1 MRTRIFPGLLA
12 VSSLA
17 YLGCTTLGK
26 QGQPAVI
33 LSQSSGSQSAPRL
46 EDYASPPTR
55 ETAFTDESGVGPTI
69 AFVEPGS
76 FPPVIPPSPAVA
88 AMVAPAVEIAPNNCL
103 TMAPPPSGDAGVRGA
118 VAAYPSTGDQV
129 SVTAASAI
137 RLEESGVLDMP
148 SVVDDPTA
156 SVNAWPLDLATALE
170 LTSGQ
175 NPQVAY
181 ARERI
186 RESFAKREAAR
197 ALWLPSLRVG
207 ANYHKHEGR
216 IQDVAGT
223 IIETSRNSTYNG
235 FGAQA
240 VGAGSPTIP
249 GVLMNFH
256 LRDSLFQPRIAG
268 QVIGATRQASLA
280 VDNNLLLETALAYS
294 DLLEATQLHAIAAT
308 TYENAEKL
316 AQLTQQF
323 ADAGAGLPSDA
334 DRSATELALRRIE
347 LQQASE
353 QFRLRRIRLAR
364 LLSQDPNLD
373 IIPTEPFLAPVE
385 LIDDSEEAP
394 ALVAQGLANR
404 PETLEHRYLVGE
416 AVERLRRER
425 YAPLVPSVLLG
436 LSYGG
441 NGGGLGSQFENYG
454 DRMDFDAVAYWELRN
469 LGVGERA
476 ARGEAQSRV
485 RQARYRQV
493 EVLDRVASEIV
504 EAHTQVQAKRDQRAV
519 AETAIASAEASY
531 RRNLERIENG
541 QGLPIEALQSINALD
556 QAQRLYATTV
566 AEYNRAQFRLYRA
579 LGFPVQDASPLV
591 IHHSPSP
598 HP

>member
-1 MRTRIFPGLLA
+1 MRTRALPGLLA

-26 QGQPAVI
+26 QGPPAVVW
-33 LSQSSGSQSAPRL
+33 SQSSVAQPAPRPQ
-46 EDYASPPTR
+46 ENGSPPTGQ
-55 ETAFTDESGVGPTI
+55 AASTDESLILPTI
-69 AFVEPGS
+69 AIVEPDR
-76 FPPVIPPSPAVA
+76 FPGITPPHPAVA
-88 AMVAPAVEIAPNNCL
+88 AEVAPAVEIASNNSL
-103 TMAPPPSGDAGVRGA
+103 PITPPPSVDEAIRGA
-118 VAAYPSTGDQV
+118 VASDPATADRA

-137 RLEESGVLDMP
+137 RLEESSLAPP

-186 RESFAKREAAR
+186 REAFSKRDAAR

-223 IIETSRNSTYNG
+223 IIETSRNSTFNG

-240 VGAGSPTIP
+240 VGAGSPAIP
-249 GVLMNFH
+249 GVVMNFH

-308 TYENAEKL
+308 TYENAERL
-316 AQLTQQF
+316 SQLTQQF
-323 ADAGAGLPSDA
+323 ADAGAGLPADA
-334 DRSATELALRRIE
+334 DRSATELALRRVD

-353 QFRLRRIRLAR
+353 QIRLRRIRLAR
-364 LLSQDPNLD
+364 ILSQDPNLD

-385 LIDDSEEAP
+385 LIADSEEAP
-394 ALVAQGLANR
+394 ALVAQGLAHR
-404 PETLEHRYLVGE
+404 PESLEHRYLVGE

-504 EAHTQVQAKRDQRAV
+504 EAHTQVQAKREQRTG
-519 AETAIASAEASY
+519 AEAAIARAEASY

-541 QGLPIEALQSINALD
+541 QGLPLEALQSINALD

-566 AEYNRAQFRLYRA
+566 AEYNRAQFQLYRA
-579 LGFPVQDASPLV
+579 LGFPVMEASSLVARHGPAPL
-591 IHHSPSP
+591 P
-598 HP
+598 